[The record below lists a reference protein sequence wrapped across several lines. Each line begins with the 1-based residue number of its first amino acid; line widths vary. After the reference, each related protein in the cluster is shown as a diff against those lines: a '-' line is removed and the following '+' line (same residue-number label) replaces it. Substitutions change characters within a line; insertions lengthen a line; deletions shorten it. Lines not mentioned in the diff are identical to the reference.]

1 MDRLDR
7 LHLVAEACAD
17 AENGNLR
24 LRQPDCGHVS
34 GWLIL
39 HEAFDRHMQ
48 AGSIVI
54 IAAVVL
60 VRTAKVNSGEKPET
74 AGSHLPEL
82 ESEV

>member
-1 MDRLDR
+1 VPTPK
-7 LHLVAEACAD
+7 VATYAYVNPIVAMF
-17 AENGNLR
+17 
-24 LRQPDCGHVS
+24 Q

-54 IAAVVL
+54 IAAFVL
-60 VRTAKVNSGEKPET
+60 VTTAKVHSGERPET

-82 ESEV
+82 EEVQSPYVVSSGA

>member
-1 MDRLDR
+1 MPTPK
-7 LHLVAEACAD
+7 VATYAYVNPIVAMF
-17 AENGNLR
+17 
-24 LRQPDCGHVS
+24 Q

-54 IAAVVL
+54 IAAFVL
-60 VRTAKVNSGEKPET
+60 VTTAKVHSGERPET

-82 ESEV
+82 EEVQSPYVVSSGA